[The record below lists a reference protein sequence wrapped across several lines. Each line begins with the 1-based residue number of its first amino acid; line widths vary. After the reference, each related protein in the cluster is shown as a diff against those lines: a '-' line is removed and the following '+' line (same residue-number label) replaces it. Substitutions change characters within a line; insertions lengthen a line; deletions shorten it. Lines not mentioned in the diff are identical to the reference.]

1 MPAWGFAV
9 LFHTKP
15 SVVLREVK
23 CLNVAVQES
32 EEGCYSE
39 LVPLCNPQESSHGG

>member
-1 MPAWGFAV
+1 MPAWGFVV
-9 LFHTKP
+9 LLHIKP

-23 CLNVAVQES
+23 CLNVPVQES

-39 LVPLCNPQESSHGG
+39 LVPLYSPQESSHGG